1 MGRRFLTLL
10 LAFAAMVVGIE
21 GLRRAV
27 DWWNAVPVLG
37 GDTAG
42 AVPPA
47 PTFIDY
53 VLIASLPLIAWL
65 WWRFASPFGKGRGQC
80 LDGTCQ
86 RDEGS
91 GTIQERR
98 RRKAAKPA
106 RPSPSK
112 ASDPGSDT

>member
-27 DWWNAVPVLG
+27 DWWNAVAVLG

-47 PTFIDY
+47 PTFIDS
-53 VLIASLPLIAWL
+53 VLIACLPLIGWL
-65 WWRFASPFGKGRGQC
+65 WWRYLSPFRREC
-80 LDGTCQ
+80 ACQ
-86 RDEGS
+86 RPLSPAVPATADGS
-91 GTIQERR
+91 PE
-98 RRKAAKPA
+98 
-106 RPSPSK
+106 RPSRESRDK
-112 ASDPGSDT
+112 APRSR